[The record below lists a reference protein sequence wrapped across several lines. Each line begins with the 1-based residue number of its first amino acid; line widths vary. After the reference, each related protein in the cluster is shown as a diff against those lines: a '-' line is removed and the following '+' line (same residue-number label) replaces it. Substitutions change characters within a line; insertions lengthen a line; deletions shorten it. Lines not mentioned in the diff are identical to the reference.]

1 MSTVFRLGFLLGVV
15 AIGVLSVSALVVA
28 GESTDDLI
36 PVLPLTRPLFR
47 SDGHPQHMFRGEDFS
62 GSQSISADGKWL
74 LMTNGGNLML
84 CDLSA
89 RPPKQPRILETGSA
103 GLDNS
108 LCILSPD
115 GKTVAAAGVQSGYS
129 GGGDMSIHFFDTV
142 SGKHIRE
149 IDNDQ
154 PLLGLAF
161 SPDGRF
167 LAVGTQQRIEL
178 WKADDGEEVRLFSGS
193 ANGNYRLLTFSPDGK
208 MLAALGS
215 EANTVHIWE
224 TASGKERASIS
235 CGTHQALHIGGME
248 RIGRGM
254 RGAFFMRAA
263 AAGVV
268 MGEDMNFGGTL
279 ALAFSPDSRLLAVS
293 EQDSAIHLWDLQ
305 TNRELPPL
313 TGFRGQVSA
322 LAFSPDGKELMAV
335 DTEGMGRTWRM
346 TALRRN
352 RNIRLAPLDDADFA
366 ELWDDLTQQ
375 DAFRLYRARRHLVS
389 DPKRSVPLLSRHLT
403 PVPVGDTA
411 RIQRLIKDLSSPN
424 AGKRR
429 KAMTELRT
437 KHGEAALGALMQ
449 MNGGGNGGLALG
461 ALLVGAAAP
470 GGDNQAAM
478 LLLQKLQTKY
488 HTPEH
493 QRAVLAAHILGE
505 IGTPEARQTLAKL
518 AKGAAGAELTTAAKA
533 ALDRL
538 SAAGKQARPAAP
550 EQSWADLGSGDAK
563 QAFQAMCRLA
573 AAPEQSA
580 ALLRKEL
587 KPAPIIE
594 EKEIAA
600 LLDKLSSD
608 DFQVREQATEELTK
622 IGERALP
629 AMKKAL
635 AGGVALEAR
644 KRLERV
650 VEQVAAQ
657 SSAPLLRILRAI
669 EVLEHMDRAESR
681 DILHALSGG
690 APESAVTREAKASL
704 QRLARR

>member
-1 MSTVFRLGFLLGVV
+1 MSTVFRLGFLLGVL
-15 AIGVLSVSALVVA
+15 ALGVLSVSGLVVA
-28 GESTDDLI
+28 GESTGDLV
-36 PVLPLTRPLFR
+36 PLLPLTRPLFR
-47 SDGHPQHMFRGEDFS
+47 SDGHPQHMFNGENLS

-74 LMTNGGNLML
+74 LMASGGNLML

-89 RPPKQPRILETGSA
+89 RPPKQPRILETNST

-108 LCILSPD
+108 LCALSPD
-115 GKTVAAAGVQSGYS
+115 GKTVAAAALQA
-129 GGGDMSIHFFDTV
+129 GGEDMSIRIFDTT
-142 SGKHIRE
+142 SGKQIRE

-178 WKADDGEEVRLFSGS
+178 WKADDGEEVRLFAGS
-193 ANGNYRLLTFSPDGK
+193 DNGNYRLLTFSPDGK
-208 MLAALGS
+208 MLAAISS
-215 EANTVHIWE
+215 EADTVHIWE

-235 CGTHQALHIGGME
+235 CGTHAAPPFGGMV
-248 RIGRGM
+248 RIGRG
-254 RGAFFMRAA
+254 GMRAA
-263 AAGVV
+263 LFLRANAAGAVV
-268 MGEDMNFGGTL
+268 GEDMTFDGTL
-279 ALAFSPDSRLLAVS
+279 ALAFSPDSRLLAIS
-293 EQDSAIHLWDLQ
+293 KQDSAVHLWDLQ
-305 TNRELPPL
+305 TDRELPPL

-322 LAFSPDGKELMAV
+322 LAFSLDGKELMAV

-346 TALRRN
+346 AALRRN
-352 RNIRLAPLDDADFA
+352 RDIRLAPLDDAEFA
-366 ELWDDLTQQ
+366 ELWDDLTEQ

-389 DPKRSVPLLSRHLT
+389 DPKRSVPLLSRHLA

-411 RIQRLIKDLSSPN
+411 RIQQLIKDLSSPN

-437 KHGEAALGALMQ
+437 KHGEAALGALLEA
-449 MNGGGNGGLALG
+449 NGGGGNAVMIG
-461 ALLVGAAAP
+461 ANIAAAMAP
-470 GGDNQAAM
+470 GGDNQAAV
-478 LLLQKLQTKY
+478 LLLQKLQAKY

-493 QRAVLAAHILGE
+493 QRAAVAAQILGE
-505 IGTPEARQTLAKL
+505 IGTPEARQMLAKL

-538 SAAGKQARPAAP
+538 SAAGKRARPASP

-573 AAPEQSA
+573 ATPEQA
-580 ALLRKEL
+580 AARLRKEL

-594 EKEIAA
+594 DKEIAA
-600 LLDKLSSD
+600 LLDKLGSD

-635 AGGVALEAR
+635 VGGVALEAR
-644 KRLERV
+644 KRLERL
-650 VEQVAAQ
+650 VEQAAAQ

-681 DILHALSGG
+681 DILHALSSG
-690 APESAVTREAKASL
+690 APESVVTREAKASL
-704 QRLARR
+704 QRLARQ